1 MHLKTSKIIYLF
13 LLCSL
18 YSFAQEELYTAFT
31 IPQTLKEDANAV
43 VRKSTTEITISGL
56 DELIYSKKYIVTVL
70 NKLGNSD
77 ARISESYDD
86 DTKITNLSAVIYD
99 AFGREIKKYKERDFT
114 DVSAVDG
121 GSLYSDAKVKYV
133 NYTPVSYPYTL
144 VFETEYKTSTTAF
157 IPWWVPVNGYYLSV
171 QHSSFTINNP
181 LSIPWRI
188 KESNFDGFKIDKNES
203 ESQINFSLKNQE
215 AIDYE
220 RSSISSLNILPI
232 AKIALNKFHLKG
244 VYGEATNWEQFG
256 KWMHKSLI
264 SGRDYLDEGTKT
276 KILEL
281 TKDAKTPLEKTKI
294 IYQFM
299 QDKTRYISVQV
310 GIGGWEPIAANKVDE
325 VGYGDCK
332 GLTNYTKALLDVVGV
347 TSYFTLVYANEKRD
361 IDKDFSSLQGNHA
374 ILNIPINGKDVWLE
388 CTNQTIPFGFLGD
401 FTNDRNVLVV
411 TPEGGV
417 IKRTSSYNNNENF
430 QITEGFIN
438 LLEDGSIKAN
448 IKRVS
453 KGLQYDDKSYYD
465 NLTEDELK
473 KQYTT
478 RVWSY
483 NNNLKI
489 DKVQLQNNKEGIEF
503 TEDLAISINE
513 FASINNDEYIF
524 RVNIFNR
531 ESFVPK
537 RYRERKMPLQINR
550 GYKDV
555 DSLTFKL
562 PSNYI
567 LNYVPDNKEINSK
580 FGIYKISFKLIDD
593 TTFTYN
599 KEIEIKEGIYTKE
612 DYKAYRAFR
621 KKIAKTENLRIVLT
635 KK

>member
-1 MHLKTSKIIYLF
+1 MFAKPPKIICFF
-13 LLCSL
+13 LLW
-18 YSFAQEELYTAFT
+18 SFFSFSQNEIYVAYA
-31 IPQTLKEDANAV
+31 IPKELKENANAV
-43 VRKSTTEITISGL
+43 VRNSTTEITISSIN
-56 DELIYSKKYIVTVL
+56 ELVYSKRYIVTVL

-86 DTKITNLSAVIYD
+86 DTKITNLKAVIYD
-99 AFGREIKKYKERDFT
+99 AFGNEIKKYKERDFT

-133 NYTPVSYPYTL
+133 NHTPVSYPYTL

-171 QHSSFTINNP
+171 QNSSFTINNP
-181 LSIPWRI
+181 LKIPWRL
-188 KESNFDGFKIDKNES
+188 KESNFKGYKIEKNES
-203 ESQINFSLKNQE
+203 ESQINFSLKNQK
-215 AIDYE
+215 AINYE
-220 RSSISSLNILPI
+220 RNSISSLNILPI
-232 AKIALNKFHLKG
+232 AKVALNNFHLKG

-256 KWMHKSLI
+256 KWMYTSLI
-264 SGRDYLDEGTKT
+264 SGRDLLDEATKT
-276 KILEL
+276 KIIEL
-281 TKDAKTPLEKTKI
+281 TKDAKTPIEKAKI
-294 IYQFM
+294 VYQFM

-361 IDKDFSSLQGNHA
+361 IDKNFSSLQGNHA
-374 ILNIPINGKDVWLE
+374 ILNIPNNGKDIWLE

-401 FTNDRNVLVV
+401 FTNDRNVLVI
-411 TPEGGV
+411 TPEGGI
-417 IKRTSSYNNNENF
+417 IKRTSIYKNNENL
-430 QITEGFIN
+430 QVTEGVVTLKEN
-438 LLEDGSIKAN
+438 GSVKAK
-448 IKRVS
+448 IERVS

-465 NLTEDELK
+465 NLTENELK

-478 RVWSY
+478 SVWSY
-483 NNNLKI
+483 NNNLQI
-489 DKVQLQNNKEGIEF
+489 ENVQVENNKDEVEF
-503 TEDLAISINE
+503 LEKLSIDINE
-513 FASINNDEYIF
+513 FASINNDDYIF

-562 PSNYI
+562 PANYI
-567 LNYVPDNKEINSK
+567 LNYVPDFKEINSK
-580 FGIYKISFKLIDD
+580 FGTYKINFKIIDD
-593 TTFTYN
+593 ATFTYH
-599 KEIEIKEGIYTKE
+599 KEIEIKEGVYSKE

>member
-1 MHLKTSKIIYLF
+1 MFAKAPKIICFF
-13 LLCSL
+13 LLW
-18 YSFAQEELYTAFT
+18 SFFSFSQNEIYVAYT
-31 IPQTLKEDANAV
+31 IPKELKENANAV
-43 VRKSTTEITISGL
+43 VRNSTTEITISSIN
-56 DELIYSKKYIVTVL
+56 ELVYSKKYIVTVL

-86 DTKITNLSAVIYD
+86 DTKITNLKAVIYD
-99 AFGREIKKYKERDFT
+99 AFGNEIKKYKERDFT

-133 NYTPVSYPYTL
+133 NHTPVSYPYTL

-157 IPWWVPVNGYYLSV
+157 IPWWVPVDGYYLSV
-171 QHSSFTINNP
+171 QNSSFTINNP
-181 LSIPWRI
+181 LKIPWRL
-188 KESNFDGFKIDKNES
+188 KESNFKGYKIEKNES
-203 ESQINFSLKNQE
+203 ESQINFSLKNQK
-215 AIDYE
+215 AINYE
-220 RSSISSLNILPI
+220 RNSISSLNILPI
-232 AKIALNKFHLKG
+232 AKVALNNFHLKG

-256 KWMHKSLI
+256 KWMYTSLI
-264 SGRDYLDEGTKT
+264 SGRDLLDEATKT
-276 KILEL
+276 KIIEL
-281 TKDAKTPLEKTKI
+281 TKDAKTPIEKAKI
-294 IYQFM
+294 VYQFM

-361 IDKDFSSLQGNHA
+361 IDKNFSSLQGNHA
-374 ILNIPINGKDVWLE
+374 ILNIPNNGKDIWLE
-388 CTNQTIPFGFLGD
+388 CTNQTIPFGFLGG
-401 FTNDRNVLVV
+401 FTNDRNVLVI
-411 TPEGGV
+411 TPEGGI
-417 IKRTSSYNNNENF
+417 IKRTSIYKNNENL
-430 QITEGFIN
+430 QVTEGVVT
-438 LLEDGSIKAN
+438 LEENGSVKAK
-448 IKRVS
+448 IERVS

-465 NLTEDELK
+465 NLTENELK

-489 DKVQLQNNKEGIEF
+489 ENVQVENNKDEVEF
-503 TEDLAISINE
+503 LEKLSIDINE
-513 FASINNDEYIF
+513 FASINNDDYIF

-562 PSNYI
+562 PANYT
-567 LNYVPDNKEINSK
+567 LNYVPDFKEINSK
-580 FGIYKISFKLIDD
+580 FGTYKINFKIIDD
-593 TTFTYN
+593 ATFTYH
-599 KEIEIKEGIYTKE
+599 KEIEIKEGVYSKE